1 MFLNSLGRKHPF
13 APRHIRPKPQRAGEA
28 GNLYP
33 PLKTSFAAKHFSTR
47 YVPFR
52 QNPMSSA
59 AGLLSL
65 IFSSSQALFKKASFT
80 FRTAGH
86 LHKPVICQRRYAS
99 TSASH
104 RPPLPPTCVNSQHF
118 TARVTSTSCA
128 LPTLGCVRALPLS
141 TLSVSRSALG
151 VAFMRRC
158 SGGVYYQGACT
169 CPFP

>member
-28 GNLYP
+28 VNLYP

-65 IFSSSQALFKKASFT
+65 IFSSSQALFKKRGSLSGLLVIFT
-80 FRTAGH
+80 SPLSTNGSTPQPPRVTA
-86 LHKPVICQRRYAS
+86 
-99 TSASH
+99 
-104 RPPLPPTCVNSQHF
+104 PPPPPTCVNSQHF